1 MTEEREDR
9 DKQVRDM
16 EERSKELERD
26 IDEAE
31 RDWEARKQKLPGDYD
46 EPKPVDE
53 DNPVGGV

>member
-1 MTEEREDR
+1 MTDER

-26 IDEAE
+26 IEETE
-31 RDWEARKQKLPGDYD
+31 RDWESKKQKLPGDYD

-53 DNPVGGV
+53 ENPVGGP